1 MSEEVKKIKT
11 LKFKVVD
18 TLYLL
23 MMILPI
29 AAAIVCK
36 VLFTPA
42 SEGVTITGP
51 LIYFEIPMPLQN
63 FPIGESQLNSLAV
76 IIAIFGLCLF
86 MTHGLQEKAVLTR
99 QHIGELLV
107 EKAEALVYG
116 NMGEYYSH
124 FTAFIMAIMA
134 LSGFSSLLSLFGLF
148 PPTSDMNIVAG
159 WAILVFGIITYYK
172 LKCGVGEYLKGY
184 TKPVV
189 VLTPINI
196 ISEFATPISMA
207 FRHYGNVL
215 SGIVVSVLVGSA
227 LQGVS
232 AMLLSW
238 APDFLASIPVFQV
251 GIPAVL
257 SVYFDVFSGLLQ
269 AFIFAML
276 TMLYVS
282 GAFDIDL
289 YRAKLEKKRARKNKN
304 SNNLK

>member
-1 MSEEVKKIKT
+1 MKPSRKDRI
-11 LKFKVVD
+11 VD
-18 TLYLL
+18 ILL
-23 MMILPI
+23 IAMMILPF
-29 AAAIVCK
+29 VGCM
-36 VLFTPA
+36 VLNILTKPP
-42 SEGVTITGP
+42 SDGINVTGAQ
-51 LIYFEIPMPLQN
+51 IYLTVDMPLQ
-63 FPIGESQLNSLAV
+63 PLYITEATVVSCAV
-76 IIAIFGLCLF
+76 VIALIGLCLF
-86 MTHGLQEKAVLTR
+86 LTR
-99 QHIGELLV
+99 HLSVRPTTKRQLLAETLV
-107 EKAEALVYG
+107 EKAEGLVSG
-116 NMGEYYSH
+116 NMGQR
-124 FTAFIMAIMA
+124 FMGFAPFIAAIMGLSA
-134 LSGFSSLLSLFGLF
+134 LSSLSALLGLYA
-148 PPTSDMNIVAG
+148 PTSDMNIVAG

-304 SNNLK
+304 SNNVK